1 MSTAVAATGAAA
13 PAHYPRLI
21 EPELHPD
28 WQRRSVRP
36 PTWATFGHRT
46 QFTTLRSL
54 TQSAWRED
62 LERYTETFG
71 LGRVIW
77 PMTQFLWSPQV
88 GEVIEEIRRR
98 GLFLFDLWS
107 HVPGSPMFGVW
118 SHITPPPGMVEYL
131 QRTLGDH
138 FLGLDNGE
146 QDGRYVGG
154 YAPQQCPNGPDGLA
168 QYLNFQRHFQQ
179 LGDDLGNHL
188 STLVSLSFGH
198 YFLKE
203 GNHVLIGAE
212 TAQAL
217 PNNQVYYAFIRGAG
231 RQYGVPW
238 FGNASVFNRW
248 GWKSYEVDQAGQ
260 GVEANCGPE
269 HGSSLSLLKRL
280 LYTHYLYNCV
290 AIGFESGWLRPKRRH
305 QAGNLVVGG
314 HTEASGPEEYELT
327 PIGTL
332 QAQAAALVERCGQPG
347 VMHAPV
353 ALLLDFFAGWSP
365 PRHLYTS
372 ALFQRWGSL
381 PWGPGDWLTHGVL
394 GTLYPGYED
403 ASYYHDERGFL
414 APTPFGDMA
423 DCLLSDAPE
432 WVLGQYGLIVVAGE
446 LQPGLEIRDRLRD
459 RVHAGGCVWVTGAP
473 AVGLVPGLALGAG
486 PVPVPAG
493 VTVSWPD
500 GHETPEPSAWSRYEL
515 TAAPTATRVLAR
527 VDGAPVAIEV
537 AWGAGRF
544 VVCLAPMG
552 LNDTPRY
559 TGLPVTGVDQ
569 PLPAPFVLLDHVAAL
584 LAAEVSAQQVFVLPA
599 DLAWVTCRRG
609 PGEYTVGVCNNN
621 LHQTALRLA
630 PRHGGALEVA
640 EVPLGRG
647 DEGAP
652 GYWPGGG
659 ANPDAGADGPDRIA
673 GGSVRLFQVQLSHDP
688 VVCLPPA
695 APPPRPQGRWL
706 ALRGATPIQTQ
717 ILARPTF
724 FQHFDGV
731 KIDWTWLLH
740 RDPHQLGRERD
751 WLLRQGV
758 RLAVDFSSGLNQYP
772 GLTLI
777 DAYPPRYQATVA
789 QMDEVLAKLVQ
800 LGGQDAILGLHRGP
814 ENHLDGDQAHAA
826 LLAGLQDLCRRPAN
840 RSVCFHLHHQPRKG
854 PRGLWRATDALA
866 LVRQAACG
874 NLRFALHLGHWA
886 MTEPAEPLSELLA
899 AAGGD
904 LSLVLLAAPG
914 RDAFGQVYDAHE
926 PFHRQPV
933 DLAPL
938 APARGLPWVLDA
950 CYDSLDDE
958 YRDSRW
964 VWP

>member
-1 MSTAVAATGAAA
+1 MSTATAGAAV

-21 EPELHPD
+21 EPERHPD
-28 WQRRSVRP
+28 WQRRTVRP

-46 QFTTLRSL
+46 QFTALRSL

-88 GEVIEEIRRR
+88 GEVIDEIRRR

-290 AIGFESGWLRPKRRH
+290 AIGFESGWLRPRRRH
-305 QAGNLVVGG
+305 LTGNLVVGG

-327 PIGTL
+327 PIGTI
-332 QAQAAALVERCGQPG
+332 QAQAAALVERWGQPG

-353 ALLLDFFAGWSP
+353 ALLLDFYAGWSP

-372 ALFQRWGSL
+372 ALYQRWGSL
-381 PWGPGDWLTHGVL
+381 PWGPGDYLTHGVL

-414 APTPFGDMA
+414 TPTPFGDMA
-423 DCLLSDAPE
+423 DCLLSDAPG
-432 WVLGQYGLIVVAGE
+432 WVLGQYGLIVVAGQ
-446 LQPGLEIRDRLRD
+446 LQPGLEIRDRLRE
-459 RVHAGGCVWVTGAP
+459 RVHAGACVWVTGAQ
-473 AVGLVPGLALGAG
+473 AAGLVPGLALGAV

-493 VTVSWPD
+493 ATVCWPD
-500 GHETPEPSAWSRYEL
+500 GRDTPEPLAWSRYDVT
-515 TAAPTATRVLAR
+515 TAPAAARVLAR
-527 VDGAPVAIEV
+527 VDGAPAAIEV
-537 AWGAGRF
+537 PWGTGRF
-544 VVCLAPMG
+544 VVCLSPLG
-552 LNDTPRY
+552 LNSAPRF
-559 TGLPVTGVDQ
+559 TGPPVTGVDL
-569 PLPAPFVLLDHVAAL
+569 PLPAPYVLLDHVAAL
-584 LAAEVSAQQVFVLPA
+584 LATEVSAQQVFALPT

-609 PGEYTVGVCNNN
+609 PGDYTVGVCNNN
-621 LHQTALRLA
+621 LRETALHLT
-630 PRHGGALEVA
+630 PRHGGACTVA
-640 EVPLGRG
+640 EVPLDRS

-659 ANPDAGADGPDRIA
+659 ENADAGANSPDRIA
-673 GGSVRLFQVQLSHDP
+673 GGSVRLFQVQLGHDP

-695 APPPRPQGRWL
+695 DPPPRPQGRWL
-706 ALRGATPIQTQ
+706 ALRDATPVQSQ

-740 RDPHQLGRERD
+740 RDPHQLARERD
-751 WLLRQGV
+751 WLCRQGV

-814 ENHLDGDQAHAA
+814 ENHLNGDQARAA
-826 LLAGLQDLCRRPAN
+826 LLAGVQDLCRRPAN

-854 PRGLWRATDALA
+854 PRGPWRALDALA
-866 LVRQAACG
+866 LVREAACE
-874 NLRFALHLGHWA
+874 NLHFALHLGHWA
-886 MTEPAEPLSELLA
+886 MAEPTEPLTELVA
-899 AAGGD
+899 TAGAD
-904 LSLVLLAAPG
+904 LSLVLVAAPG
-914 RDAFGQVYDAHE
+914 RDALGQVYDAHQ
-926 PFHRQPV
+926 PFHRQPI

-950 CYDSLDDE
+950 WYEDPDDE
-958 YRDSRW
+958 YQDSRR